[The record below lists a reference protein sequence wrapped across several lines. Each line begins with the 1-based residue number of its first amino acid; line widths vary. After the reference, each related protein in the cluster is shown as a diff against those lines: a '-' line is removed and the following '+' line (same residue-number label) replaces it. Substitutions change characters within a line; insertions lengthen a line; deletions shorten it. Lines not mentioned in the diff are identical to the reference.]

1 MVSITDDFL
10 LTPIPV
16 RMLPDGRMD
25 PANAAAYL
33 GVSIKTMANWR
44 SKGIGPPF
52 CKRGRIFYYRQD
64 LDDWLAGGLA
74 QSAAQARFKNGGFL
88 A

>member
-1 MVSITDDFL
+1 MISTTEHTL

-25 PANAAAYL
+25 AANAAAYL
-33 GVSIKTMANWR
+33 GVSKKTMANWR
-44 SKGIGPPF
+44 SRSEGPRF